1 MTLTDGLQRDIKILE
16 KDLKEESELK
26 KILKLRL
33 TKKEYKVFLAIN
45 EGKDDEFM
53 KNKLL
58 LDDKRLQEVKD
69 SLIKKLNYEKLKHE
83 LYEV

>member
-1 MTLTDGLQRDIKILE
+1 MTLTDGLKRDIKILE
-16 KDLKEESELK
+16 KDLKEEAELK

-33 TKKEYKVFLAIN
+33 TKKEYKTFLAIN
-45 EGKDDEFM
+45 DNANDEFI
-53 KNKLL
+53 KEKLL
-58 LDDKRLQEVKD
+58 LDDKRLEDVKD

>member
-1 MTLTDGLQRDIKILE
+1 MTLTDGLQRDIKVLE
-16 KDLKEESELK
+16 NDLKEESELK
-26 KILKLRL
+26 KILKIRL

-45 EGKDDEFM
+45 DNAGDDFM
-53 KNKLL
+53 KEKLL
-58 LDDKRLQEVKD
+58 LDDKRLQDVKD

>member
-1 MTLTDGLQRDIKILE
+1 MTLTDGLNRDIKIME

-45 EGKDDEFM
+45 DNADDDFM
-53 KNKLL
+53 KEKLL
-58 LDDKRLQEVKD
+58 LDDKRLQDVKD
-69 SLIKKLNYEKLKHE
+69 TLLKKLNYEKLKNE

>member
-1 MTLTDGLQRDIKILE
+1 MTLTDALNRDIKVIE

-33 TKKEYKVFLAIN
+33 TKKEYKVFL
-45 EGKDDEFM
+45 M
-53 KNKLL
+53 KNDNSNDEIMKEKLL

-69 SLIKKLNYEKLKHE
+69 SLIKKLNYEKLKNE
-83 LYEV
+83 LTQG

>member
-1 MTLTDGLQRDIKILE
+1 MTLADGLNRDIKILE
-16 KDLKEESELK
+16 KELKDESELK

-45 EGKDDEFM
+45 DNQNDDYM
-53 KNKLL
+53 KEKLL

-69 SLIKKLNYEKLKHE
+69 SLVKKLNYEKLKNE
-83 LYEV
+83 LTQG

>member
-1 MTLTDGLQRDIKILE
+1 MTLTDGLQRDIKIIE
-16 KDLKEESELK
+16 KDLKEEAELK

-45 EGKDDEFM
+45 DNASDEFM
-53 KNKLL
+53 KEKLL
-58 LDDKRLQEVKD
+58 LDDKRLTEVKE
-69 SLIKKLNYEKLKHE
+69 SLLKKLNYEKLKNE

>member
-1 MTLTDGLQRDIKILE
+1 MTLADGLNRDIKILE
-16 KDLKEESELK
+16 KELKEESELK

-45 EGKDDEFM
+45 DNQNDDYM
-53 KNKLL
+53 KEKLL

-69 SLIKKLNYEKLKHE
+69 SLVKKLNYEKLKNE
-83 LYEV
+83 LTQG

>member
-1 MTLTDGLQRDIKILE
+1 MTLTDGLQRDIKIIE

-45 EGKDDEFM
+45 DNASDEFM
-53 KNKLL
+53 KEKLL
-58 LDDKRLQEVKD
+58 LDDKRLQDVKD
-69 SLIKKLNYEKLKHE
+69 ALLKKLNYEKLKNE
-83 LYEV
+83 LYQG

>member
-1 MTLTDGLQRDIKILE
+1 MTLTDGLNRDIKVLE

-45 EGKDDEFM
+45 DNQSDDYM
-53 KNKLL
+53 KEKLL
-58 LDDKRLQEVKD
+58 LDDKRLKEVKD
-69 SLIKKLNYEKLKHE
+69 SLIKKLNYEKLKNE
-83 LYEV
+83 LTQG

>member
-1 MTLTDGLQRDIKILE
+1 MTLTDGLQRDIKIIE

-33 TKKEYKVFLAIN
+33 TKKEYKIFLAIN
-45 EGKDDEFM
+45 DNSSDDFM
-53 KNKLL
+53 KEKLL
-58 LDDKRLQEVKD
+58 LDDKRLAEVKE
-69 SLIKKLNYEKLKHE
+69 SLLKKLNYEKLKNE